1 MDYRDLCVWYIELI
15 EKMGNK
21 GKVIDR
27 HGLRYMAVRMREKL
41 EEIDAECGDVDGDIS
56 N

>member
-21 GKVIDR
+21 GKPVDSK
-27 HGLRYMAVRMREKL
+27 GLKYTAVRMREKL
-41 EEIDAECGDVDGDIS
+41 EEFDAKCSRVGDIDG
-56 N
+56 